1 MRKLLSLSLLTMM
14 MFATNMAQAQDTK
27 AKSILEAV
35 SKKINS
41 LKSLKANFSF
51 HLSGSGGKVKET
63 KKGAFAMKGQKYHV
77 TIAGQE
83 IICDTKTVWTYMKES
98 NEVQVSNFNPDEQT
112 ISPAK
117 LLTNFYDKEYS
128 YKYVG
133 VRKVAGKSCDVIELT
148 PNNKGKQLSKLEL
161 AVDKASSTIAG
172 GNIWEKNGNSY
183 QYEISDFTP
192 NPPLADNYFT
202 FDAKAHPKV
211 EVVDLR

>member
-1 MRKLLSLSLLTMM
+1 MKKLLSLSLLMLTLG
-14 MFATNMAQAQDTK
+14 TTTVQAQDAK

-35 SKKINS
+35 SKKING
-41 LKSLKANFSF
+41 LKSLKANFAF

-63 KKGAFAMKGQKYHV
+63 KKGTFAMKGQKYHV
-77 TIAGQE
+77 LIAGQE

-98 NEVQVSNFNPDEQT
+98 NEVQISNFNPDEQT

-133 VRKVAGKSCDVIELT
+133 VKKVAGKSCDVIELT
-148 PNNKGKQLSKLEL
+148 PRTNKNKQLNKLEL

-172 GNIWEKNGNSY
+172 GNIWEKNGNNY

-192 NPPLADNYFT
+192 NPALADNYFT
-202 FDAKAHPKV
+202 FDVKAHPKV